1 MEYIYNIDK
10 VCQKNIESLK
20 IEKNRKIYI
29 CFIKCYFKINSTNEN
44 HFYNI

>member
-20 IEKNRKIYI
+20 IEKKKNLYLFLSSVI
-29 CFIKCYFKINSTNEN
+29 
-44 HFYNI
+44 